1 MGAEP
6 SNVARMIL
14 QQGGLVTMFG
24 IAGGL
29 IAALAGSQ
37 LIRSLLYGVSPR
49 DPIVFALMTVALLVV
64 ALLACWLPARRAARL
79 TPLQALRTE

>member
-1 MGAEP
+1 M
-6 SNVARMIL
+6 L
-14 QQGGLVTMFG
+14 G
-24 IAGGL
+24 IAAGL

-79 TPLQALRTE
+79 SPLQALRTE